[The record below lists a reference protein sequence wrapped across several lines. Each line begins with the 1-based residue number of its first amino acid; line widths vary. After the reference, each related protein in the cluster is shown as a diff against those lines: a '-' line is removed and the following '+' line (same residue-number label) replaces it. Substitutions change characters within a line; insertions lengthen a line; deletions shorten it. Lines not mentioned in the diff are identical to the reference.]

1 MNEEPAGLDRWTY
14 KGAQGCHGDDESETS
29 EENALTIKS
38 FKGNF
43 QQN

>member
-1 MNEEPAGLDRWTY
+1 MNEEPAGLDRQTY
-14 KGAQGCHGDDESETS
+14 KGAQDYHGDDESVTS
-29 EENALTIKS
+29 EEHALKIRS